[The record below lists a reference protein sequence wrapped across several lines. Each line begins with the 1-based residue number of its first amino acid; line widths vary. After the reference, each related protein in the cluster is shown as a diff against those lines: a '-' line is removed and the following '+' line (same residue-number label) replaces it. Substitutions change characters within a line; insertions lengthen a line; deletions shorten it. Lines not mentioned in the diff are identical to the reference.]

1 MTVHVAGRNTAGTGA
16 TAVARA
22 LPSVPAIPSPP
33 PVAPVK
39 ALPVRRLE
47 PRRPEPRLT
56 GSVEDFEHCV
66 EQWTAEL
73 ARLAY
78 LLTGDPDAADDLVAD
93 ALLSA
98 WRQWPAVTA
107 AANPKAYVRRI
118 VVNQAASRVRTAQRG
133 RRGLRL
139 LSGLTRETAPATDV
153 SERIDMHRALERLPR
168 GQRLCLVLRHGMDLS
183 ESEVADVLQVS
194 IGTVKSQTFK
204 GIRRLRE
211 LLEQQA

>member
-1 MTVHVAGRNTAGTGA
+1 MAGTGA
-16 TAVARA
+16 TAVARTV
-22 LPSVPAIPSPP
+22 PSVPAIPSPP
-33 PVAPVK
+33 PVAAVTP
-39 ALPVRRLE
+39 LPT
-47 PRRPEPRLT
+47 RRPEPRLT
-56 GSVEDFEHCV
+56 DTAEDFERCV

-73 ARLAY
+73 GRLAY
-78 LLTGDPDAADDLVAD
+78 LLTGDHHAADDLVAD

-107 AANPKAYVRRI
+107 ATNPKAYVRRI

-139 LSGLTRETAPATDV
+139 LSGLTREAAPTPDV
-153 SERIDMHRALERLPR
+153 PERVDMRRALECLPR

-183 ESEVADVLQVS
+183 ESEVAEVLQVS

>member
-1 MTVHVAGRNTAGTGA
+1 MTVHVAGRNTAEAGA
-16 TAVARA
+16 AAMARA
-22 LPSVPAIPSPP
+22 VPSAPAIPSPP
-33 PVAPVK
+33 PVAAVTPL
-39 ALPVRRLE
+39 AA
-47 PRRPEPRLT
+47 RRPEPRLT
-56 GSVEDFEHCV
+56 ATAEDFEHCV

-73 ARLAY
+73 GRLAY
-78 LLTGDPDAADDLVAD
+78 LLTGDHDAADDLVAD

-98 WRQWPAVTA
+98 WRQWPTVTA

-139 LSGLTRETAPATDV
+139 LSGLCRETAPAPDV
-153 SERIDMHRALERLPR
+153 SDRIDMRRALDGLPR

-183 ESEVADVLQVS
+183 ESEVADVLQIS

-211 LLEQQA
+211 LLEQQQA

>member
-22 LPSVPAIPSPP
+22 TPVQAVPSPP
-33 PVAPVK
+33 PVAAVTP
-39 ALPVRRLE
+39 LPA
-47 PRRPEPRLT
+47 RRPEPRVHDT
-56 GSVEDFEHCV
+56 ARDFEHCV

-78 LLTGDPDAADDLVAD
+78 LLTGDHDAADDLVAD

-98 WRQWPAVTA
+98 WRQWPSVTA

-139 LSGLTRETAPATDV
+139 LTSLTRDTAPSPDV
-153 SERIDMHRALERLPR
+153 PERLDMRRALECLPR

-183 ESEVADVLQVS
+183 ESEVADVLQIS

-204 GIRRLRE
+204 GIRRLRQ

>member
-1 MTVHVAGRNTAGTGA
+1 MTVHVAGRNTVGTGA
-16 TAVARA
+16 ATVARPVPPATAV
-22 LPSVPAIPSPP
+22 PPAPT
-33 PVAPVK
+33 
-39 ALPVRRLE
+39 
-47 PRRPEPRLT
+47 RRPEPRVSDT
-56 GSVEDFEHCV
+56 AEDFERCV

-78 LLTGDPDAADDLVAD
+78 LLTGDHDAADDLVAD

-98 WRQWPAVTA
+98 WRQWPVVTA

-133 RRGLRL
+133 RKGLRL
-139 LSGLTRETAPATDV
+139 LSGLTRETAPAPDV
-153 SERIDMHRALERLPR
+153 SERLDMRRALECLPR

-183 ESEVADVLQVS
+183 ESEVADVLQIS

-204 GIRRLRE
+204 GIRRLRQ